1 MNLLRVLL
9 RAPVAA
15 SVIVAMLAGCAASP
29 GAAPGPS
36 TAVPPAVAPA
46 REVTEITFP
55 ARDGRMLKAVVSVP
69 TGKGPFPVL
78 VTVHGGQGD
87 RGFEVLRNVADPAS
101 DSPVVQMFNRN
112 PWIVFAPGYRNDWFG
127 AEETDLVDAI
137 RHASRLPGADPSRV
151 AVYGGSNG
159 GRLTLRAATLEPK
172 LMKCVGAGSPFMAH
186 PPYLF
191 GDVAQPPWSLT
202 SPAAQAWMG
211 RTRELLRPAVTRAA
225 ARSGKSEAK
234 LLEDHSAQVNAALIR
249 TRVLLLTSRADE
261 QVPHVMLEGLIAA
274 LARAGNPAEVL
285 TVDKSLHGFYWGREG
300 EFGARAG
307 RGNKTPEQL
316 REEER
321 TREVV
326 QSFLGRCLAGR

>member
-1 MNLLRVLL
+1 
-9 RAPVAA
+9 
-15 SVIVAMLAGCAASP
+15 
-29 GAAPGPS
+29 
-36 TAVPPAVAPA
+36 
-46 REVTEITFP
+46 
-55 ARDGRMLKAVVSVP
+55 
-69 TGKGPFPVL
+69 
-78 VTVHGGQGD
+78 
-87 RGFEVLRNVADPAS
+87 
-101 DSPVVQMFNRN
+101 
-112 PWIVFAPGYRNDWFG
+112 
-127 AEETDLVDAI
+127 
-137 RHASRLPGADPSRV
+137 
-151 AVYGGSNG
+151 
-159 GRLTLRAATLEPK
+159 
-172 LMKCVGAGSPFMAH
+172 
-186 PPYLF
+186 
-191 GDVAQPPWSLT
+191 
-202 SPAAQAWMG
+202 MG

-307 RGNKTPEQL
+307 RGNKTPEQS

-326 QSFLGRCLAGR
+326 QAFLGRCLAGR